1 MELNIFKIPRNSLDA
16 LRALL
21 QDNGYTLILAYTDIG
36 WHSEFWF
43 EEGED
48 AVAGWVKR
56 YASFFQNREVPT
68 RKEHAGLHIFYN
80 ESSCYAAS
88 YGSGHHQARSL
99 CDYEFG
105 LDLAKRI
112 ANKGDVKQ
120 TGTKRSHSIRKRESR
135 VYRSHTHLDIEGGES
150 IDQIRAAIIES
161 KQEMYGSAGSFS
173 TSVALSPPI
182 DISGIPAFLSS
193 IEAELKRPELFRLP
207 REKPVKDKQLLA
219 ALDNLLL
226 DAILGTGDQ
235 EEFTTN
241 SLDLYDADFNSLFG
255 KPGKFDLKAR
265 NKRSMLFPEKG
276 FDHDLTIEDLRL
288 YISSRKLARDE
299 IFAIKIT
306 RFTEDGDWH
315 KPHLT
320 LKQAL
325 DYTVDLHRA
334 TLSGGVWKQF
344 NQDYLAFIDK
354 YVREIKVEPT
364 EEMFAVLTGTE
375 PSFNDSDQ
383 VGGAGYKK
391 ADKDFSLAVI
401 ASGTPVEAWDLSLEK
416 TVFAVKFGT
425 AQKLGYVCDQAT
437 TVLELIRNKA
447 TVTDLPKPERY
458 CLWLGYQAKRPPA
471 NIADTKSVILKQKIA
486 DWAKLC
492 LDVGVVPVIK
502 LSRHAGSDPTLSF

>member
-1 MELNIFKIPRNSLDA
+1 MELSIFKIPRNSLEA
-16 LRALL
+16 LRARL
-21 QDNGYTLILAYTDIG
+21 QDDGYTLIHAYADGG
-36 WHSEFWF
+36 WDSEFWF

-48 AVAGWVKR
+48 AVTGWVKR
-56 YASFFQNREVPT
+56 YESFFQNREVPT
-68 RKEHAGLHIFYN
+68 RKEHAGLHIFHHD
-80 ESSCYAAS
+80 SSCYAAS

-112 ANKGDVKQ
+112 ANERDVKQ
-120 TGTKRSHSIRKRESR
+120 TGTKRSHSVRRRESR

-150 IDQIRAAIIES
+150 IDQIRAAIIGS
-161 KQEMYGSAGSFS
+161 KRDMYGTAGNFSASA
-173 TSVALSPPI
+173 ALSPPI
-182 DISGIPAFLSS
+182 DIRGIPAFLSS
-193 IEAELKRPELFRLP
+193 IETELKNPEQFSLP
-207 REKPVKDKQLLA
+207 RETPVKDKQLLA
-219 ALDNLLL
+219 VLDDLLL
-226 DAILGTGDQ
+226 DAILGIGDQ
-235 EEFTTN
+235 GEFATN
-241 SLDLYDADFNSLFG
+241 SLDLCDADFNSLFG
-255 KPGKFDLKAR
+255 KPGKYDLKAR
-265 NKRSMLFPEKG
+265 HKKSMLFPEKG
-276 FDHDLTIEDLRL
+276 FDHDLTVADLRL
-288 YISSRKLARDE
+288 YISSRQLTRDE
-299 IFAIKIT
+299 ILAIEIT
-306 RFTEDGDWH
+306 RFTDDGDWH

-325 DYTVDLHRA
+325 EYTVDSHRA

-364 EEMFAVLTGTE
+364 EEIFEVLTGTE

-447 TVTDLPKPERY
+447 TVTDLAKPERY
-458 CLWLGYQAKRPPA
+458 CLWLGYKAKKLPA
-471 NIADTKSVILKQKIA
+471 NIADIKSVILKQKIA